1 MSQRNLPKAQFN
13 ARADMRTVTSVKAFE
28 RWRPEVHAKDEG
40 GDNTI
45 SVLDVI
51 GEDFWTGQGVTLNR
65 VAAALRQIGKR
76 DVIVNINS
84 PGGDYFEG
92 LAIYNALRDHPAK
105 VTVKVMG
112 IAASAASVIAM
123 AGDEILIARA
133 GFFMIHN
140 TWVMAA
146 GDRHALREAAAWL
159 EPFDAVAADI
169 YAARTGLDAKAIS
182 KMLDRETWIG
192 CAEAV
197 EQSFADGFLAADEVI
212 EKETTKAKAQRA
224 ERMVEQSL
232 RAQGLSSRDG
242 KTVMAQMKG
251 VARDADLTA
260 ERDAGAIAGVQQLL
274 QNLKSL

>member
-1 MSQRNLPKAQFN
+1 MSKRNLPKAQFS
-13 ARADMRTVTSVKAFE
+13 ARSELRTVTSVKAFD
-28 RWRPEVHAKDEG
+28 RWRPEVQAKDETS
-40 GDNTI
+40 DNTI

-65 VAAALRQIGKR
+65 VAAALRQIGPR
-76 DVIVNINS
+76 DVVVNVNS
-84 PGGDYFEG
+84 PGGDFFEG

-146 GDRHALREAAAWL
+146 GDRHAMREVAAWL
-159 EPFDAVAADI
+159 EPFDAVSADI
-169 YAARTGLDAKAIS
+169 YAARTGLDPKTIS

-192 CAEAV
+192 GAEAV
-197 EQSFADGFLAADEVI
+197 DQGFADGFLAADEVI
-212 EKETTKAKAQRA
+212 EKETTKAKALRA

-251 VARDADLTA
+251 VARDADLSA
-260 ERDAGAIAGVQQLL
+260 ARDAGAIAGVQQLL
-274 QNLKSL
+274 RDLQNT